1 MRSIHSSTIDGAIT
15 APPSK
20 SGMIRAVAASLL
32 TCGTSAILNPT
43 FCDDGM
49 ASLGI
54 ADAFGADITIRTD
67 RIKVNGYGG
76 PGKKKIRR
84 NIVNCH
90 ESGLCMRMFAPIA
103 GLAEEEIILEATG
116 SLLRRPMHMDA
127 VLSTLGAQS
136 ETQNGFAP
144 VRVKGTM
151 SGGRFMC
158 DGAEG
163 SQFLTGLLM
172 ALPLCSSDSVIEVYN
187 LKSKPYI
194 DITVEILKRFGV
206 SIYHD
211 SDMNQFFIKG
221 NQLYKPCAY
230 TVEGDWSGAAF
241 MLVAGAIGGSIT
253 VKGLCGQSCQADRAI
268 LNVLEEAGAQIDVD
282 ENSISVHQRN
292 LKAFQFD
299 ATECPDLFPP
309 LVALAANCEGK
320 STIYG
325 AQRLIHKESNRALA
339 LVSEFARLGTEIE
352 LHKDKI
358 EVKGAQLKGALI
370 SSHNDHRIAMACAVA
385 ALKGDGEVAIDRPSC
400 VFKSYPTF
408 FEDLDS
414 VRRVRE

>member
-1 MRSIHSSTIDGAIT
+1 
-15 APPSK
+15 
-20 SGMIRAVAASLL
+20 
-32 TCGTSAILNPT
+32 
-43 FCDDGM
+43 
-49 ASLGI
+49 
-54 ADAFGADITIRTD
+54 
-67 RIKVNGYGG
+67 
-76 PGKKKIRR
+76 
-84 NIVNCH
+84 
-90 ESGLCMRMFAPIA
+90 
-103 GLAEEEIILEATG
+103 
-116 SLLRRPMHMDA
+116 
-127 VLSTLGAQS
+127 
-136 ETQNGFAP
+136 
-144 VRVKGTM
+144 
-151 SGGRFMC
+151 
-158 DGAEG
+158 
-163 SQFLTGLLM
+163 
-172 ALPLCSSDSVIEVYN
+172 
-187 LKSKPYI
+187 
-194 DITVEILKRFGV
+194 
-206 SIYHD
+206 
-211 SDMNQFFIKG
+211 MNQFFIKG

-253 VKGLCGQSCQADRAI
+253 VKGLCEQSCQGDRAI
-268 LNVLEEAGAQIDVD
+268 LNVLEEAGAQIDVN

-339 LVSEFARLGTEIE
+339 LVSEFAKLGTEIE

-358 EVKGAQLKGALI
+358 DVKGAQLKRAVI

-385 ALKGDGEVAIDRPSC
+385 ALKGDGEVAIDCPSC